1 MVFMC
6 PLLSK
11 LAREIES
18 SRNEMIQLATQSS
31 LTDHTVIDASTKLD
45 SLLNTYNILMN
56 KKN

>member
-1 MVFMC
+1 MC